1 MVGLIVAAM
10 VACSEYAVVGD
21 PDIYGT
27 PNPPD
32 LSVEVQTDR
41 IVQLPRASVDVLW
54 LMDNSCSM
62 QEEQDALSTNFPKF
76 MNYFL
81 GSGLDYHV
89 GVISTDMD
97 DPDHRGK
104 LRTRNGARWI
114 DPTTADATTT
124 FGQMVALGTDGA
136 VDEKGRAAIYTAL
149 ETQKD
154 SFNVGFLREDA
165 FLSIVVISDENDYS
179 GSSPVTQSAF
189 KDWLLNDVKGGA
201 ANRLAF
207 SSIVGPRGGCTGAG
221 GAAEWGEK
229 YLDVTATVG
238 GIEWSICDP
247 AWDTV
252 LEELGTQAAGLK
264 REFFLSQVPVEKSL
278 VVWVE
283 DDEAR
288 TDYLAD
294 ADWTY
299 DRARNSIRFSAFVPD
314 PLSEIFIEYE
324 LLSGWQLPEDA
335 SGDTDLP

>member
-1 MVGLIVAAM
+1 M
-10 VACSEYAVVGD
+10 VALALALLACSNENQIIGD
-21 PDIYGT
+21 EDVYGT

-32 LSVEVQTDR
+32 LSTPVQVDR

-62 QEEQDALSTNFPKF
+62 AEEQTAISENFPKF

-97 DPDHRGK
+97 DPKRRGK
-104 LRTRNGARWI
+104 LQDRDGKRWI
-114 DPTTADATTT
+114 DATTVDPIST
-124 FGQMVALGTDGA
+124 FGGMVKLGTDGA

-149 ETQKD
+149 ETLKD
-154 SFNVGFLREDA
+154 DYNSGFMRDEA

-179 GSSPVTQSAF
+179 GSNPVTQSDF
-189 KDWLLNDVKGGA
+189 KDWLLDDVKGGA
-201 ANRLAF
+201 NNRVAF

-221 GAAEWGEK
+221 GVAEWGEK
-229 YLDVTATVG
+229 YLDVTAAVG

-264 REFFLSQVPVEKSL
+264 REFFLSQVPVESSIE
-278 VVWVE
+278 VWI
-283 DDEAR
+283 DDEGER
-288 TDYLAD
+288 TDYEVGL
-294 ADWTY
+294 DWTY
-299 DRARNSIRFSAFVPD
+299 DRARNSVKFNTFVPT
-314 PLSEIFIEYE
+314 PLSEVFIQYE
-324 LLSGWQLPEDA
+324 LLSSWQVPPESA
-335 SGDTDLP
+335 DTDVP

>member
-1 MVGLIVAAM
+1 MLGLVVAM
-10 VACSEYAVVGD
+10 LVACNEYEVVGD

-32 LSVEVQTDR
+32 LSVPVQTDR
-41 IVQLPRASVDVLW
+41 IVQVPRASVDVLW

-62 QEEQDALSTNFPKF
+62 QEEQDSVSTNFPKF

-104 LRTRNGARWI
+104 LRTRGGARWI
-114 DPTTADATTT
+114 DPTTADPITT
-124 FGQMVALGTDGA
+124 FGQMVGLGTDGA
-136 VDEKGRAAIYTAL
+136 VDEKGRAAIYTGL

-154 SFNVGFLREDA
+154 AYNSGFLRDDA

-179 GSSPVTQSAF
+179 GSSPVTQSDF
-189 KDWLLNDVKGGA
+189 KNWLLDEVKGGA

-229 YLDVTATVG
+229 YLDVTAAVG

-264 REFFLSQVPVEKSL
+264 REFFLSQVPVEDSL
-278 VVWVE
+278 AVWVE
-283 DDEAR
+283 EEGER
-288 TDYLAD
+288 SDYAEGT
-294 ADWTY
+294 DWTY
-299 DRARNSIRFSAFVPD
+299 DRSRNSVRFAAFVPS
-314 PLSEIFIEYE
+314 PLAEVYISYE
-324 LLSGWQLPEDA
+324 LLSGWQLPSDDA
-335 SGDTDLP
+335 DAP